1 MDMVRRRAH
10 ENKHMQ
16 KLRKGDPLDPHP
28 LRPFN
33 AVRHSAG
40 KLPHKARRQ
49 HKAGNTCRGRDKLR
63 NSGRSGRGSGLGLCA
78 TLEHLQRAG
87 LVQKEVIMAKN
98 RKRRRRQPPP
108 LWQRRTCDTCASQKR
123 CDDFFERAYA
133 RMGMKEPESWRK
145 WACKMYKEKE
155 DKRK

>member
-1 MDMVRRRAH
+1 MGTSTCKSCGKAIHWIRT
-10 ENKHMQ
+10 
-16 KLRKGDPLDPHP
+16 P

-123 CDDFFERAYA
+123 CDDFSREHTPVW
-133 RMGMKEPESWRK
+133 E
-145 WACKMYKEKE
+145 
-155 DKRK
+155 